1 MKKYLYGWSVNVNDY
16 PEEYRS
22 QLEYFANP
30 EGVLPLSY
38 RPDELEP
45 VDFLPVE
52 VLEKYENYED
62 DGEYFRLEWLH
73 WCDFWFECN
82 LVWRWVTDCL
92 INKNYKGPARAVEV
106 ES

>member
-1 MKKYLYGWSVNVNDY
+1 MKKYLYGWSVNVKDY
-16 PEEYRS
+16 PEEYRF

-45 VDFLPVE
+45 VEFLSVE
-52 VLEKYENYED
+52 VLEELDKYENEA
-62 DGEYFRLEWLH
+62 EYIRQEWLY
-73 WCDFWFECN
+73 WYALWSECN
-82 LVWRWVTDCL
+82 LVWHWVTDSL
-92 INKNYKGPARAVEV
+92 KSENYKGPARAVEV